1 MLYVHRKSVLVVL
14 LVDAERFLVPT
25 TIDGNLRNLVNIAI
39 FELVNVINGLA
50 LSARMAGV
58 HRSAGSCLSRERRRF
73 DDDLLEEFDGEIS
86 RDEGLDGD
94 RYIVGVGAL
103 W

>member
-1 MLYVHRKSVLVVL
+1 MAVCIVLQVLVV
-14 LVDAERFLVPT
+14 
-25 TIDGNLRNLVNIAI
+25 G
-39 FELVNVINGLA
+39 
-50 LSARMAGV
+50 
-58 HRSAGSCLSRERRRF
+58 ERRRF